1 MLLLALSGVLLLA
14 LSGVLLLRCDARQLL
29 ELLFQLPPRNK
40 RFVSF

>member
-1 MLLLALSGVLLLA
+1 MLLLM

-40 RFVSF
+40 RYVSL